1 MTNLPLPPGLIL
13 ILGAVLIPFLKGRA
27 KSIYVV
33 ALPLVGFVNVLG
45 LAAGHPGVEEV
56 TKWTVSFLDYELVF
70 GRIDKFSLLFGHI
83 FSLLTVIAFIYIL
96 HTKDDLE
103 YMSGMVYA
111 GSALGVVFAGDLL
124 SLFIFWELLT
134 VCAVGC
140 TLARRTERSRS
151 AAFRYLIVHV
161 VGGLILLAGVA
172 LYIFDHGTAALPEG
186 GFGIAKIGLNSAAG
200 WLIFIGFGVNCA
212 WPFLHAWL
220 PDTYPE
226 ASIGGVVFMATFTTK
241 TAVYV
246 LARHYWDEPVLMWI
260 GVSMTA
266 FPIFFAVIE
275 NDLRKVLAY
284 SLINQVG
291 FMVVGIGIGTHLSL
305 NGTGAHA
312 YCHILYKA
320 LLFMSIGAVMH
331 RTGKSKATELGG
343 LVKSMPLT
351 CLFCVIGA
359 AAISAFPLFSGFV
372 SKSMVMSAAGEGH
385 HILVWLV
392 LLFASAGVLHHAGIK
407 IPFFAFFSH
416 DSGIRVKEAPTNML
430 AAMFIAAFL
439 CISISLPVQAWAGG
453 VPWIGGK
460 YLAPLLSHVPW
471 LGYEYL
477 YGLLPFEL
485 ETPYSPYTMAHVI
498 GQLLLLFFAA
508 LAFVLMLL
516 GGKDPPER
524 RAVNLDADWFYR
536 RSGPVVLGALDRLL
550 NGLNRAVRRHVVDGF
565 IRRLATLAATGPTWL
580 AAQTMLTVWEMQR
593 LDKEAIARKEAEFY
607 RRARAGVFPIGL
619 TACLAVLLMAI
630 LFIL

>member
-13 ILGAVLIPFLKGRA
+13 ILGAALIPFLKGRA

-45 LAAGHPGVEEV
+45 LAAGYSGEEAI
-56 TKWTVSFLDYELVF
+56 TKWTVQFLDYELVF

-124 SLFIFWELLT
+124 SLFIFWEMLT

-140 TLARRTERSRS
+140 TLARRTDRARS
-151 AAFRYLIVHV
+151 AAFRYLLVHV

-172 LYIFDHGTAALPEG
+172 LYIGDHGTAALPEG
-186 GFGIAKIGLNSAAG
+186 GFGIAKIGLDSTAG

-246 LARHYWDEPVLMWI
+246 LARNYWEEPVLMWI
-260 GVSMTA
+260 GVSMAA

-275 NDLRKVLAY
+275 NDLRKVLSY

-291 FMVVGIGIGTHLSL
+291 FMVVGIGIGSHLSL

-320 LLFMSIGAVMH
+320 LLFMSVGAVMY
-331 RTGKSKATELGG
+331 RTGKSKCTELGG

-351 CLFCVIGA
+351 CLFCVVGA

-385 HILVWLV
+385 HTVVWLV

-430 AAMFIAAFL
+430 IAMSIAAFL
-439 CISISLPVQAWAGG
+439 CISVSLPILPLVGSL
-453 VPWIGGK
+453 PWI
-460 YLAPLLSHVPW
+460 
-471 LGYEYL
+471 GYEYL
-477 YGLLPFEL
+477 YGLLPFVL
-485 ETPYSPYTMAHVI
+485 ETPYEPYTTAHVI
-498 GQLLLLFFAA
+498 GQLLLLMFAA
-508 LAFVLMLL
+508 LAFALMLL
-516 GGKDPPER
+516 GGVDPSER
-524 RAVNLDADWFYR
+524 RAENLDADWLYR
-536 RSGPVVLGALDRLL
+536 RGGPVVLGALDRSL
-550 NGLNRAVRRHVVDGF
+550 NGVNRVVKRLAVDGF
-565 IRRLATLAATGPTWL
+565 VRRLSGLAALGPTWL
-580 AAQTMLTVWEMQR
+580 AAQVMLIVWEMRR
-593 LDKEAIARKEAEFY
+593 LDEAAVALKEAEFY

-619 TACLAVLLMAI
+619 TACLAVALMAI
-630 LFIL
+630 LFVL

>member
-33 ALPLVGFVNVLG
+33 VLPVIGFVNVLA
-45 LAAGHPGVEEV
+45 LAAGYSGAEEV

-111 GSALGVVFAGDLL
+111 GSGLGVVFAGDLL

-140 TLARRTERSRS
+140 TLARRTDRARA
-151 AAFRYLIVHV
+151 AAFRYLLVHV
-161 VGGLILLAGVA
+161 VGGLILLAGIVM
-172 LYIFDHGTAALPEG
+172 YIVEHKTAALPEG
-186 GFGIAKIGLNSAAG
+186 GFGIAKIGLDSTAG
-200 WLIFIGFGVNCA
+200 WLIFLGFGVNCA

-246 LARHYWDEPVLMWI
+246 LARNYWQEPILMWI
-260 GVSMTA
+260 GVCMAA

-275 NDLRKVLAY
+275 NDLRKVLSY

-320 LLFMSIGAVMH
+320 LLFMSVGAVMY
-331 RTGKSKATELGG
+331 RTGKSKCTELGG

-351 CLFCVIGA
+351 CLFCVVGA
-359 AAISAFPLFSGFV
+359 AAISAFPFFSGFV

-385 HILVWLV
+385 HIIVWLV

-430 AAMFIAAFL
+430 VAMAIAAFL
-439 CISISLPVQAWAGG
+439 CISISFPVGAIASS
-453 VPWIGGK
+453 VPFIGETH
-460 YLAPLLSHVPW
+460 LAPLLTGAPW
-471 LGYEYL
+471 VGYEYL

-485 ETPYSPYTMAHVI
+485 ETPYAPYTTAHVI
-498 GQLLLLFFAA
+498 GQLLLLMFAA
-508 LAFVLMLL
+508 LAFALMLL

-524 RAVNLDADWFYR
+524 RATNLDADWIYR
-536 RSGPVVLGALDRLL
+536 RGGPVVLGAVDRSL
-550 NGLNRAVRRHVVDGF
+550 NGLNRFVKQLVVDGF
-565 IRRLATLAATGPTWL
+565 VRRLAAIAALGPTWL
-580 AAQTMLTVWEMQR
+580 AAQAMLTVWEMQG
-593 LDKEAIARKEAEFY
+593 LDKETIDLKHVEFY

-619 TACLAVLLMAI
+619 TACLAVALMAL